1 MLYNNYDGND
11 ALLAP
16 LSGILFPVITAR
28 QLFSFLAWLFSF
40 LAWLFACRGL
50 ISVVYLSPLRY
61 KASQNRNED
70 S

>member
-16 LSGILFPVITAR
+16 LSGILFPVITAK
-28 QLFSFLAWLFSF
+28 QLFSF